1 MKKFLLLIAVA
12 MFSLNAKAQNILAQY
27 DFTGYNGLASSVA
40 PGWTV
45 TNNDSTT
52 GPTLTLYSTSG
63 FCGSSCPAYKFNIT
77 GAAVISPVF
86 ANATQVRFYMK
97 GNGTVKPNPFT
108 VYSTTNGTTWNPV
121 QVYNPVPSAA
131 ATYYVPLTSADI
143 QVKFEYVKDSS
154 GYNVGLDDIA
164 IADGP
169 LLTSNVSNNEVIS
182 INPTLSKGTINIS
195 SASAVALNN
204 VVVTVSNLL
213 GKELK
218 RFSYKSISSTTA
230 VNLTDLPD
238 GIYIVKLKSSASEL
252 TRRFI
257 LSR

>member
-1 MKKFLLLIAVA
+1 MKKFLLLITTAV
-12 MFSLNAKAQNILAQY
+12 FTINVNAQNILAQY

-52 GPTLTLYSTSG
+52 GATLTLYNTSG
-63 FCGSSCPAYKFNIT
+63 FCGGSCPAYKFNIT
-77 GAAVISPVF
+77 GAAVISPTF

-97 GNGTVKPNPFT
+97 GNGTIKPNPFT

-131 ATYYVPLTSADI
+131 ATYYVPLTAADI

-154 GYNVGLDDIA
+154 GYNVGLDDIV

-169 LLTSNVSNNEVIS
+169 LSTSNVASNDVVS
-182 INPTLSKGTINIS
+182 INPTISKGTIYINS
-195 SASAVALNN
+195 SSIALNN
-204 VVVTVSNLL
+204 VVVSVSNLL

-218 RFSYKSISSTTA
+218 RSTFKSVSSLTP
-230 VNLTDLPD
+230 VNLSDLPD
-238 GIYIVKLKSSASEL
+238 GIYIVKLKSSSAEL
-252 TRRFI
+252 TRRII